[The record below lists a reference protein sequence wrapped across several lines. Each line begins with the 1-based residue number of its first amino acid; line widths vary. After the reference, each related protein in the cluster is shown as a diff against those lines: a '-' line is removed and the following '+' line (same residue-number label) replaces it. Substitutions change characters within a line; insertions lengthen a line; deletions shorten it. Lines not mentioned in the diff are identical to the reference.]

1 MTQEDGYV
9 TISKQDYNEIILE
22 LEKLNELQ
30 IQPPAH
36 NVIANYQPMLATR
49 AYWDTFFSKFVAS
62 VVSVKMWILF
72 VILYYPYKLVLLGKI
87 SGDNY
92 TNILLIVA
100 PIVLGLREF
109 AKSSSLKSLD
119 NAPDAVPTNDSAETG
134 VTSTDQTAQ
143 STPSPAIKTA
153 QSVLDNIRHRFN
165 I

>member
-1 MTQEDGYV
+1 
-9 TISKQDYNEIILE
+9 
-22 LEKLNELQ
+22 
-30 IQPPAH
+30 
-36 NVIANYQPMLATR
+36 MLTTR
-49 AYWDTFFSKFVAS
+49 AYWDIFFSKLVTS

-119 NAPDAVPTNDSAETG
+119 NAAAPTEDTTESAQ
-134 VTSTDQTAQ
+134 TDQQ
-143 STPSPAIKTA
+143 STQNTPSPAIKVA
-153 QSVLDNIRHRFN
+153 QGVLDNIRHRFH

>member
-1 MTQEDGYV
+1 MTQEDGYI
-9 TISKQDYNEIILE
+9 TISKQDYSEIILE

-30 IQPPAH
+30 IQPPTH
-36 NVIANYQPMLATR
+36 NAITNYQPMLTTR
-49 AYWDTFFSKFVAS
+49 AYWDIFFSKLVAS

-119 NAPDAVPTNDSAETG
+119 NAAAPTEDTTESAQ
-134 VTSTDQTAQ
+134 TDQQ
-143 STPSPAIKTA
+143 STQNTPSPAIKVA
-153 QSVLDNIRHRFN
+153 QGVLDNIRHRFH